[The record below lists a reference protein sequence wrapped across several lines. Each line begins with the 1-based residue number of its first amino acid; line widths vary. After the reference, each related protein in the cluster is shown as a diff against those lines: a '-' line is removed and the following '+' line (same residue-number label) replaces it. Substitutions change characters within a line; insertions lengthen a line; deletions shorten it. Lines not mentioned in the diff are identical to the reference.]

1 MLPWTTPIGSRPT
14 IWPMTTY
21 YDIDGANARL
31 PEVREIL
38 ELLRTQ
44 RAELVRLRDRLVQV
58 AAGDIGSAGPPEASD
73 EPETASEIDAVLES
87 AGEAPGDGAV
97 RAGDDEPAAR
107 SDDAF
112 EDPRLIRLRIRALV
126 DQMGASVLRLDEW
139 GITLRDIERGLIDF
153 PALVSGRQVW
163 LCWRLGEGNVEWWH
177 ELDAGF
183 GGRRRLIDL
192 T

>member
-1 MLPWTTPIGSRPT
+1 
-14 IWPMTTY
+14 MTTY

-31 PEVREIL
+31 PEVRKIL

-44 RAELVRLRDRLVQV
+44 RTELVRLRDRLVQV
-58 AAGDIGSAGPPEASD
+58 AAGDVGAAGAPD
-73 EPETASEIDAVLES
+73 EPDEPDTANDVDAVLDRAVDTRTDPSPEP
-87 AGEAPGDGAV
+87 PG
-97 RAGDDEPAAR
+97 DEPAAHF
-107 SDDAF
+107 DDAF

-139 GITLRDIERGLIDF
+139 GITLRDIETGLIDF

-163 LCWRLGEGNVEWWH
+163 LCWRLREGDVEWWH
-177 ELDAGF
+177 ELEAGF